1 MAPCGKTHYCS
12 HRGPGEGTRG
22 RSRGWGTLRVR
33 FHSGSAP
40 SGSCCG
46 GGYGAE
52 PRAVPPGVG
61 AAGPG
66 AAGTG
71 SRGGG
76 QRCLSEP
83 GGRPREALCLPVT
96 APGASQPP
104 RAGQELLWNLN
115 GAAPASGI
123 PAGRDP
129 SPGSPVTKRRLGKG
143 RLQRKGHL
151 CERESVIKST
161 QRRSTEGGGQGG
173 GCAAEQGW
181 GGLLTQRTRC

>member
-1 MAPCGKTHYCS
+1 MAKRITAATRALARGHGAAAGGGGRSECGSTRGALRRGAAAGAGTELSPARCHPAS
-12 HRGPGEGTRG
+12 GQRDRERRGPG
-22 RSRGWGTLRVR
+22 
-33 FHSGSAP
+33 A
-40 SGSCCG
+40 
-46 GGYGAE
+46 
-52 PRAVPPGVG
+52 
-61 AAGPG
+61 
-66 AAGTG
+66 
-71 SRGGG
+71 GGG

-161 QRRSTEGGGQGG
+161 QRRSREGGGQGG

-181 GGLLTQRTRC
+181 GGLLTQRACC